1 MKKKENY
8 IEFQNEINKRKI
20 NYLIHFTPTINL
32 LSIFEQNAIISRK
45 KLFEIG
51 EYNDE
56 FEIHD
61 YVDYMDSQRL
71 DNLTDFINLSIE
83 YPNYFL
89 LNVFRK
95 RHNFTH
101 YQWCIL
107 KIKPSYIFESET
119 LFSVCNAAS
128 NAAHRYG
135 IDKTFNKFKSM
146 FNLSLNIGGRI
157 RNRINLKDKY
167 PTDVQAEVLVKDTI
181 QLSDIL
187 EICFENE
194 EILNSNISAF
204 NISGFDTAKFKVDKS
219 LFLNNRL

>member
-1 MKKKENY
+1 MTTKENY
-8 IEFQNEINKRKI
+8 IEFQKEIEQRKI
-20 NYLIHFTPTINL
+20 DYLVHFTPTINL

-51 EYNDE
+51 EYNDD

-61 YVDYMDSQRL
+61 YIDYMDAHRL
-71 DNLTDFINLSIE
+71 DNLTDYINLSIQF
-83 YPNYFL
+83 PNYFL

-101 YQWCIL
+101 YQWCIM
-107 KIKPSYIFESET
+107 KINPKYIYQTDT

-128 NAAHRYG
+128 NAAHKYG
-135 IDKTFNKFKSM
+135 IGKSIDKFKAM

-157 RNRINLKDKY
+157 RNRINLKEKY

-181 QLSDIL
+181 QLSDII

-194 EILNSNISAF
+194 ETLNSNISAF
-204 NISGFDTAKFKVDKS
+204 NISGFDTSKFKVDKS
-219 LFLNNRL
+219 LFLNIRN